1 MASSAPKGIAAARVA
16 QPARAERR
24 ARLTLALCIAALLLI
39 SGLPYLY
46 GYLSA
51 PQGRVFQGIAFN
63 VADIVQYW
71 SWMRD
76 HRSAL
81 IVPNRMTSEPNDPA
95 LFNLLW
101 LILGQV
107 QNLTGWEPATIY
119 QVLRLLGG
127 AGFLICLWWF
137 VGLFLRDLRARWAAY
152 LVAAAGGGRGW
163 IWVVEK
169 YARRHTEVRFP
180 RDVYVVEPNGF
191 FGLIAQPHLLVAAAM
206 IMAIFGLFLR
216 AEQRGD
222 DPRRYGAAALLALLL
237 GLSHTYDLIMVYAI
251 LGTYV
256 LLLFVRARRI
266 VWGRFWGL
274 AAVGLIS
281 SPPAAY
287 FTYLTSRNPLW
298 KDVLSQFDNAGI
310 FTPNLL
316 HIPVL
321 LGLPFIVTLVYGAG
335 LLNKARSRYQSGGED
350 VNASQF
356 LAGKEDVDASQ
367 FSMLNAQFLWV
378 WAIVGFGL
386 LYIPTDFQIKMLNP
400 YQVPLALLAVGALLR
415 WTAGGAETGGERA
428 LSWGRLTLRRWQLIS
443 LFVLATLP
451 TSAYLLGW
459 RVLELQR
466 HAAPFYLSQD
476 AMEAL
481 GWLDER
487 SGERAVVLSGLTF
500 GQYVPALTGHRAL
513 LAHWAQTAHFYERRD
528 DVRLFFDSATDA
540 AARQAV
546 VSRHAVRYV
555 VQGEEERALGT
566 FDPASDPRLRQVFA
580 AGQVRI
586 FEVQP

>member
-1 MASSAPKGIAAARVA
+1 MASSASEGIAAARAA
-16 QPARAERR
+16 QQARAERR
-24 ARLTLALCIAALLLI
+24 GGLTLALCIAGLLLI
-39 SGLPYLY
+39 TGLPYLY

-51 PQGRVFQGIAFN
+51 PPGRVFQGIAFN

-76 HRSAL
+76 HRGAL

-101 LILGQV
+101 LILGQI

-119 QVLRLLGG
+119 QALRLTGG
-127 AGFLICLWWF
+127 AGFLVCLWWF

-152 LVAAAGGGRGW
+152 LVAAAGGGLGW

-169 YARRHTEVRFP
+169 YARRLSDVRFP
-180 RDVYVVEPNGF
+180 LDVYVVEPNGF
-191 FGLIAQPHLLVAAAM
+191 FGLIALPHLLVAAAM

-216 AEQRGD
+216 AEQLGD
-222 DPRRYGAAALLALLL
+222 NPRRYGAAALLALLL
-237 GLSHTYDLIMVYAI
+237 GLSHTYDLIMVYAV
-251 LGTYV
+251 LGVYV

-321 LGLPFIVTLVYGAG
+321 LGLPFIVTLVYGAV
-335 LLNKARSRYQSGGED
+335 LLRNALSRRQTGRQKPVDQAAPPETD
-350 VNASQF
+350 SQ
-356 LAGKEDVDASQ
+356 LAI
-367 FSMLNAQFLWV
+367 LNAQFLWV
-378 WAIVGFGL
+378 WTVVGFGL

-400 YQVPLALLAVGALLR
+400 YQVPLAILAVGALLR
-415 WTAGGAETGGERA
+415 WTARRA
-428 LSWGRLTLRRWQLIS
+428 SAGSGQTAGPRRLPLGRWQLVS

-476 AMEAL
+476 DMEAL
-481 GWLDER
+481 DWLDAR
-487 SGERAVVLSGLTF
+487 SGERAVVLSGMTF
-500 GQYVPALTGHRAL
+500 GQYVPALTGQRAL

-528 DVRLFFDSATDA
+528 DVRHFFDSATDA
-540 AARQAV
+540 AERQAV
-546 VSRHAVRYV
+546 LSRHVVRYV
-555 VQGEEERALGT
+555 VQGEEERALGS